1 MASKSVK
8 QFKQVAREL
17 QMTDRQIDHA
27 TEKRV
32 AIGGTACARVILP
45 DNIRELIVTGCQAKA
60 RIILAIA

>member
-1 MASKSVK
+1 
-8 QFKQVAREL
+8 
-17 QMTDRQIDHA
+17 MTDRQIDHA